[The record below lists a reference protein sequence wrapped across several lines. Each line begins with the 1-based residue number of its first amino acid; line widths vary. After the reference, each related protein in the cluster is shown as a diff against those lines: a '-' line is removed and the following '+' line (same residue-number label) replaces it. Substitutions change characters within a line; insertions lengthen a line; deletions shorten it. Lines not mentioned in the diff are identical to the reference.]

1 MPIKYLAT
9 INKTKN
15 LIRFLKQLFMET
27 SKSSMGL
34 KVALG
39 IALVLFLATGFYTMN
54 LYKSSSK
61 VQKDLTEEK
70 QLVMNDLNAMAKQYD
85 VAIGEN
91 KLANADLVDAR
102 DRIQGLIDSLKI
114 SETNVKSL
122 WRYKQKYASLQ
133 KEMDALLTLNDS
145 LRVENSYLAT
155 SLDSTRVRLEER
167 SMFTDSLLVQN
178 TALAEV
184 VENASVLGTVGLKG
198 FGAIERSS
206 GKLIPTE
213 RASRTDKINICFTV
227 AKNSLVQGGD
237 QELYVQ
243 VIDPKSN
250 TLGLN
255 EQVQFGEQ
263 TLNYSLISKFNYENN
278 SLNICE
284 YIAKNGKE
292 DFEEGRYVVNVF
304 NEKDL
309 VSTSE
314 FTLK

>member
-1 MPIKYLAT
+1 ME
-9 INKTKN
+9 NNTKG
-15 LIRFLKQLFMET
+15 K
-27 SKSSMGL
+27 GL
-34 KVALG
+34 KIALG
-39 IALVLFLATGFYTMN
+39 VALVLFLGTAFYTMN
-54 LYKSSSK
+54 LYKKSNDTEK
-61 VQKDLTEEK
+61 QLTEEK

-85 VAIGEN
+85 EAISEN
-91 KLANADLVDAR
+91 TVANANLVEAR
-102 DRIQGLIDSLKI
+102 ERIQGLIDSLKI

-133 KEMDALLTLNDS
+133 KEMDVLLAQNDS

-167 SMFTDSLLVQN
+167 NMFTDSLLVQN

-184 VENASVLGTVGLKG
+184 VENASLLSTVGLKG
-198 FGAIERSS
+198 FGVIERTS

-213 RASRTDKINICFTV
+213 RASRTDKIRVCFTV
-227 AKNSLVQGGD
+227 AKNTLVQEGE

-243 VIDPKSN
+243 VIDPKNN

-255 EQVQFGEQ
+255 EQVQFEEK
-263 TLNYSLISKFNYENN
+263 TLNYSIISKFNYENS
-278 SLNICE
+278 SLNVCE
-284 YIAKNGKE
+284 FVASKGNSS
-292 DFEEGRYVVNVF
+292 FEKGRYIVNVF

>member
-1 MPIKYLAT
+1 MED
-9 INKTKN
+9 NKN
-15 LIRFLKQLFMET
+15 
-27 SKSSMGL
+27 SKGL
-34 KVALG
+34 KIALG
-39 IALVLFLATGFYTMN
+39 VALVLFLGTGFYTMN
-54 LYKSSSK
+54 LYKTSNDI
-61 VQKDLTEEK
+61 QKDLTEEK

-85 VAIGEN
+85 EAISEN
-91 KLANADLVDAR
+91 DVANANLIEAR
-102 DRIQGLIDSLKI
+102 GRIQGLMDSLKI

-122 WRYKQKYASLQ
+122 WRYKSKYASLQ
-133 KEMDALLTLNDS
+133 KEMDVLLAQNDS

-167 SMFTDSLLVQN
+167 TMFTDSLLVQN

-184 VENASVLGTVGLKG
+184 VENASVLNTVGLKG
-198 FGAIERSS
+198 FGVIERTS

-213 RASRTDKINICFTV
+213 RASRTDKIRVCFTV
-227 AKNSLVQGGD
+227 AKNALVQAGD

-243 VIDPKSN
+243 VIDPKNN

-255 EQVQFGEQ
+255 EQVQFEEK
-263 TLNYSLISKFNYENN
+263 TLNYSIISKFNYENG

-284 YIAKNGKE
+284 FVASKGE
-292 DFEEGRYVVNVF
+292 DNFEKGRYTVNVF

-309 VSTSE
+309 VSSSE

>member
-1 MPIKYLAT
+1 MEN
-9 INKTKN
+9 NKSN
-15 LIRFLKQLFMET
+15 I
-27 SKSSMGL
+27 GL

-39 IALVLFLATGFYTMN
+39 IAVVLFLGTGFYTMS
-54 LYKSSSK
+54 LYNKSK
-61 VQKDLTEEK
+61 EEKKELTEQK

-85 VAIGEN
+85 EAISEN
-91 KLANADLVDAR
+91 DIANQNLIEAR
-102 DRIQGLIDSLKI
+102 ARIQGLIDSLKI

-122 WRYKQKYASLQ
+122 WRYKQKYSALQ
-133 KEMDALLTLNDS
+133 KEMDVLLAQNDS
-145 LRVENSYLAT
+145 LKVANSYLAT

-167 SMFTDSLLVQN
+167 TLFTDSLLVQN

-184 VENASVLGTVGLKG
+184 VENAAVLSTVGLKG
-198 FGAIERSS
+198 FGVIERTS

-213 RASRTDKINICFTV
+213 RASRTDKIRVCFTV
-227 AKNSLVQGGD
+227 AKNALVQAGD

-243 VIDPKSN
+243 VIDPKNN

-255 EQVQFGEQ
+255 EQVQFDEK
-263 TLNYSLISKFNYENN
+263 TLNYSIISKFNYENVN
-278 SLNICE
+278 LNICE
-284 YIAKNGKE
+284 FVTSKGDSK
-292 DFEEGRYVVNVF
+292 FEKGRYVVNIF